1 MRSLSAGDRAATPA
15 TARRRGGRAAFALL
29 PFGVLITA
37 FLLIPTVSLLWGSFH
52 DSKTGAFTLGN
63 YSYLSHPLDL
73 VPFRNSL
80 ELSLASTIVGGIF
93 GLLIAQAIVSSR
105 RPLIQEIATT
115 FSSVAANFAGVPL
128 AFAFIATLGAQGLV
142 TRQFF
147 NVTHFDLYI
156 DGGFKLY
163 SVLGLTIVYAYWE
176 IPLMVLVM
184 LPPLQ
189 AMKASWRE
197 AAEILGAS
205 KWQYMKSVA
214 IPILFTPVVSSLLL
228 LYANAFGAYATAYG
242 LTTGFI
248 PLVPIEISNLINGD
262 VNHDPGTAD
271 ALAIGL
277 AVIMAICIGGRV
289 LLERR
294 SSKWLSSR

>member
-1 MRSLSAGDRAATPA
+1 MGNIAGTPA
-15 TARRRGGRAAFALL
+15 AAGSRGGRAALALFPFAAL
-29 PFGVLITA
+29 VTA
-37 FLLIPTVSLLWGSFH
+37 FLLVPTVSLIWGSFH
-52 DSKTGAFTLGN
+52 DSKTGAFTFAN

-80 ELSLASTIVGGIF
+80 ELSLASTILGGIV

-105 RPLIQEIATT
+105 NSVVQEIATT

-128 AFAFIATLGAQGLV
+128 AFAFIATLGNNGMLTV
-142 TRQFF
+142 LLKS
-147 NVTHFDLYI
+147 NGIDLYS
-156 DGGFKLY
+156 GGFKLY

-189 AMKASWRE
+189 AMKSSWRE

-205 KWQYMKSVA
+205 RWQYMRSVA
-214 IPILFTPVVSSLLL
+214 IPILMTPFISSILL

-242 LTTGFI
+242 LTTGFVS
-248 PLVPIEISNLINGD
+248 LVPIEISNLINGD
-262 VNHDPGTAD
+262 INYDPGQAD

-277 AVIMAICIGGRV
+277 AVIMAVCIGGRAI
-289 LLERR
+289 LERR
-294 SSKWLSSR
+294 STRWLARMREHV

>member
-1 MRSLSAGDRAATPA
+1 VAL
-15 TARRRGGRAAFALL
+15 FLLL
-29 PFGVLITA
+29 PTAALI
-37 FLLIPTVSLLWGSFH
+37 WGSFLS
-52 DSKTGAFTLGN
+52 SKTGGLTLANYAFIGD
-63 YSYLSHPLDL
+63 PLDL
-73 VPFRNSL
+73 KPFANSI
-80 ELSLASTIVGGIF
+80 ELSFTSTILGGVI

-105 RPLIQEIATT
+105 QPLIQEIATT

-128 AFAFIATLGAQGLV
+128 AFAFMAALGVNGLV
-142 TRQFF
+142 TRALYGAG
-147 NVTHFDLYI
+147 VDLYS
-156 DGGFKLY
+156 GGFKLY

-189 AMKASWRE
+189 AMKRSWRE

-205 KWQYMKSVA
+205 RWQYLRSVA
-214 IPILFTPVVSSLLL
+214 IPILTTPVISSLLL

-242 LTTGFI
+242 LTTGFV
-248 PLVPIEISNLINGD
+248 PLVPIQISNLINGD
-262 VNHDPGTAD
+262 VNFDHGQAD

-277 AVIMAICIGGRV
+277 AVIMAVCIGGRA

-294 SSKWLSSR
+294 SARWLSR

>member
-1 MRSLSAGDRAATPA
+1 MSSVKAARPTGKPTAAGS
-15 TARRRGGRAAFALL
+15 RGGLAVLALL
-29 PFGVLITA
+29 PFAALVGL
-37 FLLIPTVSLLWGSFH
+37 FLLLPTASLIWGSVH
-52 DSKTGAFTLGN
+52 NGRTGQFTIAN
-63 YSYLSHPLDL
+63 YSYLAHPLDL
-73 VPFRNSL
+73 VPFANSV
-80 ELSLASTIVGGIF
+80 ELSLASTALGGLV

-105 RPLIQEIATT
+105 QPVVQEIATT

-128 AFAFIATLGAQGLV
+128 AFAFIATLGANGLL
-142 TRQFF
+142 TR
-147 NVTHFDLYI
+147 VLLGAGVDLYSN
-156 DGGFKLY
+156 GFKLY

-189 AMKASWRE
+189 AMKPAWRE

-205 KWQYMKSVA
+205 RWRYLRAVA
-214 IPILFTPVVSSLLL
+214 IPILATPVISSLLL

-242 LTTGFI
+242 LTTGFVS
-248 PLVPIEISNLINGD
+248 LVPIEISNLVSGDINF
-262 VNHDPGTAD
+262 DPGQAD

-277 AVIMAICIGGRV
+277 AAIMAVCIGGRA

-294 SSKWLSSR
+294 SARWLAR

>member
-1 MRSLSAGDRAATPA
+1 MCRLPTPSS
-15 TARRRGGRAAFALL
+15 
-29 PFGVLITA
+29 I
-37 FLLIPTVSLLWGSFH
+37 
-52 DSKTGAFTLGN
+52 
-63 YSYLSHPLDL
+63 
-73 VPFRNSL
+73 
-80 ELSLASTIVGGIF
+80 SLASTALGGVV

-105 RPLIQEIATT
+105 QPVVQEIATT

-128 AFAFIATLGAQGLV
+128 AFAFIATLGANGLL
-142 TRQFF
+142 TR
-147 NVTHFDLYI
+147 VLLGAGVDLYSN
-156 DGGFKLY
+156 GFKLY

-189 AMKASWRE
+189 AMKPAWRE

-205 KWQYMKSVA
+205 RWRYLRAVA
-214 IPILFTPVVSSLLL
+214 IPILATPVISSLLL

-242 LTTGFI
+242 LTTGFVS
-248 PLVPIEISNLINGD
+248 LVPIEISNLVSGDINF
-262 VNHDPGTAD
+262 DPGQAD

-277 AVIMAICIGGRV
+277 AAIVAVCIGGRA

-294 SSKWLSSR
+294 SARWLTR

>member
-1 MRSLSAGDRAATPA
+1 
-15 TARRRGGRAAFALL
+15 LL

-197 AAEILGAS
+197 AAEILGAT

>member
-1 MRSLSAGDRAATPA
+1 VWNIAGAPSAARS
-15 TARRRGGRAAFALL
+15 RGGRAALALFPFAA
-29 PFGVLITA
+29 LITA
-37 FLLIPTVSLLWGSFH
+37 FLLVPTASLIWGSFH
-52 DSKTGAFTLGN
+52 DSKTGALTFAN
-63 YSYLSHPLDL
+63 YAYLSHPLDL

-80 ELSLASTIVGGIF
+80 ELSLASTILGGIV
-93 GLLIAQAIVSSR
+93 GLLIAQAIVSSHNS
-105 RPLIQEIATT
+105 IVQEIATT

-128 AFAFIATLGAQGLV
+128 AFAFIATLGANGLL
-142 TRQFF
+142 TR
-147 NVTHFDLYI
+147 VLLGSGI
-156 DGGFKLY
+156 DIYSGGFKLY
-163 SVLGLTIVYAYWE
+163 SVLGLTVVYAYWE

-205 KWQYMKSVA
+205 RWQYLRSVA
-214 IPILFTPVVSSLLL
+214 IPILMTPIISSLLL

-242 LTTGFI
+242 LTTGFVS
-248 PLVPIEISNLINGD
+248 LVPIQISNLINGD
-262 VNHDPGTAD
+262 ITYDPGQAD

-277 AVIMAICIGGRV
+277 AVIMAVCIGARA

-294 SSKWLSSR
+294 SSRWLSR

>member
-52 DSKTGAFTLGN
+52 DSRTGAFTLGN

-205 KWQYMKSVA
+205 KWQYMRSVA

-242 LTTGFI
+242 LTTGFV

-262 VNHDPGTAD
+262 VNHDPGAAD

-294 SSKWLSSR
+294 SSKWLS

>member
-1 MRSLSAGDRAATPA
+1 MSSPSVGNIAGTP
-15 TARRRGGRAAFALL
+15 TAVKSRGGRAALAFL
-29 PFGVLITA
+29 PFAVLITA
-37 FLLIPTVSLLWGSFH
+37 FLLVPTVSLFWGSFH
-52 DSKTGAFTLGN
+52 DSKTGAFTFAN
-63 YSYLSHPLDL
+63 YSYLSNPLDL
-73 VPFRNSL
+73 VPFRNTL
-80 ELSLASTIVGGIF
+80 ELSLASTLLGGAF

-105 RPLIQEIATT
+105 NSLVQEIATT

-128 AFAFIATLGAQGLV
+128 AFAFTATLGFNGLL
-142 TRQFF
+142 TAALR
-147 NVTHFDLYI
+147 NNGIDLYS
-156 DGGFKLY
+156 GGFKLY
-163 SVLGLTIVYAYWE
+163 SVLGLTVVYAYWE

-189 AMKASWRE
+189 AMKRSWRE

-205 KWQYMKSVA
+205 RWQYLRSVA
-214 IPILFTPVVSSLLL
+214 IPILMTPFISSMLL

-242 LTTGFI
+242 LTTGFVS
-248 PLVPIEISNLINGD
+248 LVPIQISNLISGD

-277 AVIMAICIGGRV
+277 AVIMVVCIGGRA

-294 SSKWLSSR
+294 STRWLSR